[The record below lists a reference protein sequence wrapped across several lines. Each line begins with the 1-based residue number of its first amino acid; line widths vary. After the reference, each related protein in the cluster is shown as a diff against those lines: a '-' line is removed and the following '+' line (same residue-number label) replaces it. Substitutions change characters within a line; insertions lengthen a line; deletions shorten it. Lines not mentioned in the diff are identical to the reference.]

1 MGRRAGL
8 GLSLALAV
16 ATLALAATGR
26 LDLYLHPRT
35 TAFAVL
41 MALVALAAGVAARGR
56 ADEPDGHGHE
66 ADDPGHEVHQ
76 HEPEHE
82 APSRGRAVLG
92 AALAVLVAAALLVL
106 PPRTLS
112 ATTAGDRVD
121 DAFGFGDS
129 GLTLDG
135 ADPSTF
141 TVKDWAELI
150 RSGTP
155 LEALQA
161 QEPTILGFVM
171 ADPRHEDRFLLAR
184 YYVTCC
190 AVDARPMGVTV
201 VEPGWRDAHPEG
213 TWLEVTGR
221 FAPGGGAEG
230 DPRAV
235 LEPSAIAQVP
245 EPEEPYVY

>member
-41 MALVALAAGVAARGR
+41 MALVALAAGVAAWGR
-56 ADEPDGHGHE
+56 ADEHDGHEHADHE
-66 ADDPGHEVHQ
+66 HA
-76 HEPEHE
+76 

-184 YYVTCC
+184 YFVTCC

-201 VEPGWRDAHPEG
+201 VSPGWRDEHPEG
-213 TWLEVTGR
+213 AWLEVTGR
-221 FAPGGGAEG
+221 FAPGGGGEG

-235 LEPSAIAQVP
+235 LEPTAIAAVP